1 MVEER
6 GRREEESR
14 YLLRE
19 VDELADGV
27 EGIGVVA
34 LLRAVALQERLNER
48 RVPDFLFCHKLKEV
62 ALLGVDACL
71 VELVVGE
78 LREAIVEQVEFDPLL
93 VERQVQR
100 LEVEVAVI
108 DVLYDLIRKKLREV
122 ERELTWGISLS
133 PRPPSGPGGGSTY

>member
-48 RVPDFLFCHKLKEV
+48 RVHDFLLCHKLKEV

-108 DVLYDLIRKKLREV
+108 DVLYDLIRKK
-122 ERELTWGISLS
+122 
-133 PRPPSGPGGGSTY
+133 

>member
-34 LLRAVALQERLNER
+34 LLRAVALQERLNVR
-48 RVPDFLFCHKLKEV
+48 RVPDFLLRHKVKEV
-62 ALLGVDACL
+62 ALLGVDASFI
-71 VELVVGE
+71 ELVIRE
-78 LREAIVEQVEFDPLL
+78 LRKAIVEEVELNPLL
-93 VERQVQR
+93 VERQIEG
-100 LEVEVAVI
+100 LEIEVAVVH
-108 DVLYDLIRKKLREV
+108 VLWEEGQSDQGKYE
-122 ERELTWGISLS
+122 
-133 PRPPSGPGGGSTY
+133 